1 MKKLLSLLLTS
12 VLVLSLIGCRQQ
24 ELPEQTSL
32 PTIETSGVPNPTAPP
47 ETTMPTTD
55 PPEVEPTLSTEPSET
70 NSPTETTEEPE
81 PTQAVSE
88 PTVPPNAK
96 PAETLSPETNP
107 TDPPVTEPTQ
117 PAIEPTD
124 PPTTQPTET
133 EPPETEPVE
142 TQSPE
147 TEPPE
152 TEPPETEPLATEPP
166 STQPTEPAP
175 TEPAGCRHDWI
186 CIHHDEE
193 GHWRAGIACD
203 CGWTVYGEPE
213 ELVALWNAHSAS
225 YPAVE
230 SLFNHGGYGSVDSWI
245 VDKPAYDE
253 WVCSHCGE
261 QKP

>member
-24 ELPEQTSL
+24 ELPVQTSL
-32 PTIETSGVPNPTAPP
+32 PTTETSGVPDSTSPP
-47 ETTMPTTD
+47 ETAVPATD
-55 PPEVEPTLSTEPSET
+55 PPERESTQPTQPSET
-70 NSPTETTEEPE
+70 TSPPEATEEPE

-88 PTVPPNAK
+88 PAAPPSKK
-96 PAETLSPETNP
+96 PAETHPPETNP
-107 TDPPVTEPTQ
+107 TDPPVTK
-117 PAIEPTD
+117 
-124 PPTTQPTET
+124 PTET
-133 EPPETEPVE
+133 V
-142 TQSPE
+142 
-147 TEPPE
+147 PPE
-152 TEPPETEPLATEPP
+152 TEPPETEPEEILPPATEPP
-166 STQPTEPAP
+166 TTEPPATQPTEP
-175 TEPAGCRHDWI
+175 TEPAECRHDWI
-186 CIHHDEE
+186 CIQHAEE
-193 GHWRAGIACD
+193 GHWQAGIACD
-203 CGWTVYGEPE
+203 CGWAAYGNPD